1 MKTIVVFNQKGGVGK
16 TSTVANLMAELKLRN
31 YAVLGIDLDAQANLT
46 AFNDVRNPEKTVRDL
61 LLNTCSVDD
70 VTITRKYGDVIPS
83 DTSLQNEL
91 LRFASMPAFV
101 IRLRD
106 IVKTLTSSYDVI
118 LIDCPPVVNQVTAAA
133 LVAADYVIVPA
144 EAEYFSA
151 VGIKMIAETIE
162 QVKPLNP
169 GIRAL
174 GVLLVKY
181 QNRRNLTK
189 SIENALSEN
198 VKTVLDCD
206 IFDTKIR
213 FTVDIP
219 SSQASG
225 LSVRDYKRDS
235 KATDDYAR
243 LADEILK
250 GVKLV

>member
-16 TSTVANLMAELKLRN
+16 TSTVVNLMAEFKLKG

-46 AFNDVRNPEKTVRDL
+46 AFNGIINPERTVRDL
-61 LLNTCSVDD
+61 LLNACNIKD
-70 VTITRKYGDVIPS
+70 VTVPCAYGDVIPS

-106 IVKTLTSSYDVI
+106 VLKPLSIVYDYI

-133 LVAADYVIVPA
+133 LVSADYVIVPA

-151 VGIKMIAETIE
+151 VGIKMIADTVE

-169 GIRAL
+169 GLKVL
-174 GVLLVKY
+174 GILLVKY

-189 SIENALSEN
+189 SLESVLSE
-198 VKTVLDCD
+198 KIKDLLTCR
-206 IFDTKIR
+206 IFDAKIR

-225 LSVRDYKRDS
+225 LSVRDFKSNS
-235 KATDDYAR
+235 KATNDYEK
-243 LADEILK
+243 LSDEILK
-250 GVKLV
+250 EIEL

>member
-16 TSTVANLMAELKLRN
+16 TSTVANLMAELKLKN
-31 YAVLGIDLDAQANLT
+31 YRVLGIDLDAQANLT
-46 AFNDVRNPEKTVRDL
+46 AFNNIINPERTIREL
-61 LLNTCSVDD
+61 LLNACTLEGATVHC
-70 VTITRKYGDVIPS
+70 KYGDIIPS
-83 DTSLQNEL
+83 DTTLQNEL

-106 IVKTLTSSYDVI
+106 VLKSIVSNYDVV

-151 VGIKMIAETIE
+151 VGIKMIAQTVND
-162 QVKPLNP
+162 VKPLNP
-169 GIRAL
+169 GIKVL

-189 SIENALSEN
+189 SLEN
-198 VKTVLDCD
+198 VLNDNVRDLLGCGV
-206 IFDTKIR
+206 FDTKIR

-225 LSVRDYKRDS
+225 LSVRDFKSNS
-235 KATDDYAR
+235 KATSDYAE
-243 LADEILK
+243 LSNEILK
-250 GVKLV
+250 EMKI

>member
-46 AFNDVRNPEKTVRDL
+46 AFNDIRNPERTVRDL

-101 IRLRD
+101 IRIRD
-106 IVKTLTSSYDVI
+106 IVKSLSSSYDAI
-118 LIDCPPVVNQVTAAA
+118 LIDCPPAVNQVTAAA
-133 LVAADYVIVPA
+133 LVAADYVIVPT

-151 VGIKMIAETIE
+151 AGIEQLAQTIE

-169 GIRAL
+169 NIKVLGI
-174 GVLLVKY
+174 LLVKY
-181 QNRRNLTK
+181 QNRRTLTK
-189 SIENALSEN
+189 NIESVLSDN
-198 VKTVLDCD
+198 VKAFLDCNV
-206 IFDTKIR
+206 FNSKIR

-219 SSQASG
+219 SSQACG

-235 KATDDYAR
+235 KATDDYAS

>member
-16 TSTVANLMAELKLRN
+16 TSTVANLMAEFRLKG

-46 AFNDVRNPEKTVRDL
+46 AFNSIINPERTVRDL
-61 LLNTCSVDD
+61 LLNICSADD
-70 VTITRKYGDVIPS
+70 VTLHCKYGDIIPS

-106 IVKTLTSSYDVI
+106 ILTPLSSVYDYI
-118 LIDCPPVVNQVTAAA
+118 FIDCPPVVNQVTAAA

-151 VGIKMIAETIE
+151 VGIKMIADTVE

-169 GIRAL
+169 SIKVL

-181 QNRRNLTK
+181 QNRRTLTK
-189 SIENALSEN
+189 SLESVLNEN
-198 VKTVLDCD
+198 VNKLLDCG
-206 IFDTKIR
+206 IFNAKIR

-225 LSVRDYKRDS
+225 LSVKDFKSNS
-235 KATDDYAR
+235 KATKDYED
-243 LADEILK
+243 LSVEILK
-250 GVKLV
+250 EMRK

>member
-16 TSTVANLMAELKLRN
+16 TSTVVNLMAEFRLKGF
-31 YAVLGIDLDAQANLT
+31 AVLGIDLDAQANLT
-46 AFNDVRNPEKTVRDL
+46 AFNGIINPDRTVRDL
-61 LLNTCSVDD
+61 LLNVCSIDD
-70 VTITRKYGDVIPS
+70 VKVSCTYGDIIPS
-83 DTSLQNEL
+83 DLSLQNEL
-91 LRFASMPAFV
+91 LRFASIPAFV

-106 IVKTLTSSYDVI
+106 IIKPLSSEYDFVF
-118 LIDCPPVVNQVTAAA
+118 IDCPPVVNQVTAAA

-151 VGIKMIAETIE
+151 VGIKMIAETVE

-169 GIRAL
+169 DIRVL

-189 SIENALSEN
+189 SLESVLEAN
-198 VKTVLDCD
+198 VNKLLNCGV
-206 IFDTKIR
+206 FNTKIC

-225 LSVRDYKRDS
+225 LSVRDFKCNG
-235 KATDDYAR
+235 KATHDYED
-243 LADEILK
+243 LSDEILK
-250 GVKLV
+250 EIQK

>member
-16 TSTVANLMAELKLRN
+16 TSTVANLMAELKLKG

-46 AFNDVRNPEKTVRDL
+46 AFNKIINPERTVRDL
-61 LLNTCSVDD
+61 LLNTCSADD
-70 VTITRKYGDVIPS
+70 VTVHCKYGDVIPS

-101 IRLRD
+101 IRIRD
-106 IVKTLTSSYDVI
+106 ILKPLSSKYDYI
-118 LIDCPPVVNQVTAAA
+118 FIDCPPAVNQVTAAA

-151 VGIKMIAETIE
+151 VGIKMIVNTVE

-169 GIRAL
+169 GIKVL

-189 SIENALSEN
+189 SLESVLNEN
-198 VKTVLDCD
+198 VNKLLDCG
-206 IFDTKIR
+206 IFSTKIR

-225 LSVRDYKRDS
+225 LSVRDFKSGS
-235 KATDDYAR
+235 KATKDYED
-243 LADEILK
+243 LSDEILK
-250 GVKLV
+250 EMKK